1 MKSQLTKLSLGFGM
15 LLLLLIGNLT
25 YLQVFDAS
33 SLNNRADNKR
43 SLFKQYD
50 VDRGAII
57 VSGQPVAYSVKTTGR
72 FKFER
77 RYVSPAFTHPVG
89 YLSSIYGA
97 AGIEQSENS
106 LLSGAAD
113 SLAVDRLRQLL
124 DGGARRGA
132 SVSLTLD
139 SAAQQLAFQLLGN
152 RPGAVV
158 AIEPKTGKLLVS
170 ASSPSFDANLLAT
183 TNAETMQ
190 TSWQRLLAD
199 PTQPLLNR
207 SYAQTWAPGSTFKL
221 IVAAAALESGRYNL
235 NTKIPAPASY
245 QIPGSSRSISN
256 WQNAPCDS
264 SGEVTLLQAIEVSCN
279 TAFARLGIELGEEQ
293 IAKTAAAFGFGDNFA
308 LPGATA
314 SVFPNKLNNTELAL
328 SAIGQFDVRATALQ
342 MAQLAAAIGNEGV
355 AMSPQLTDQVFAPN
369 LTLLRQADSNVF
381 NRAVK
386 PTTAAALTQM
396 MSAVVASG
404 TGSNARIAGIEVAG
418 KTGTAQTRPGR
429 TAHAWFIG
437 FAPASSP
444 KVAIAVVLEG
454 GAAGN
459 SSREV
464 SGNELAAP
472 IARSLLVELLETK

>member
-1 MKSQLTKLSLGFGM
+1 
-15 LLLLLIGNLT
+15 
-25 YLQVFDAS
+25 
-33 SLNNRADNKR
+33 
-43 SLFKQYD
+43 
-50 VDRGAII
+50 
-57 VSGQPVAYSVKTTGR
+57 
-72 FKFER
+72 
-77 RYVSPAFTHPVG
+77 
-89 YLSSIYGA
+89 
-97 AGIEQSENS
+97 
-106 LLSGAAD
+106 
-113 SLAVDRLRQLL
+113 
-124 DGGARRGA
+124 
-132 SVSLTLD
+132 
-139 SAAQQLAFQLLGN
+139 
-152 RPGAVV
+152 
-158 AIEPKTGKLLVS
+158 
-170 ASSPSFDANLLAT
+170 
-183 TNAETMQ
+183 
-190 TSWQRLLAD
+190 
-199 PTQPLLNR
+199 
-207 SYAQTWAPGSTFKL
+207 
-221 IVAAAALESGRYNL
+221 RYNL
-235 NTKIPAPASY
+235 TTKIPAPASY

-279 TAFARLGIELGEEQ
+279 TAFARLGIELGEER
-293 IAKTAAAFGFGDNFA
+293 IAKIAAAFGFGNNFA

-314 SVFPNKLNNTELAL
+314 SVFPTKLNNTELAL

-355 AMSPQLTDQVFAPN
+355 VMSPQLIDQVFAPN

-396 MSAVVASG
+396 MSAVVANG

-437 FAPASSP
+437 FAPANSP

-454 GAAGN
+454 GAAGS